1 MGKRGPKPQFT
12 SIACPNKD
20 CKLYGLTDQGKVVGN
35 GTYISRG
42 SKTRRYL
49 CRHCGKAFCDHTDT
63 FYHDL
68 RKDEK
73 TIEFTLKMSI
83 KGMSI
88 EAIADVLEVQP
99 ASVKR
104 WLARADEQCDKVNEN
119 LMKNVEVPKIE
130 MDELWVIIQKNSS
143 KNERL

>member
-1 MGKRGPKPQFT
+1 MGKRGPKQQFT
-12 SIACPNKD
+12 DVSCPNKD
-20 CKLYGLTDQGKVVGN
+20 CHLYGLTGQGNVVGN
-35 GTYISRG
+35 GTYTSRG
-42 SKTRRYL
+42 EKTRRYL
-49 CRHCGKAFCDHTDT
+49 CLECGKAFCDHTGT

-73 TIEFTLKMSI
+73 TIELALKMSM

-104 WLARADEQCDKVNEN
+104 WLARAAEQCDKVNDTM
-119 LMKNVEVPKIE
+119 MKNVEVSRVE
-130 MDELWVIIQKNSS
+130 MDELWIIIQKKYSH
-143 KNERL
+143 E

>member
-1 MGKRGPKPQFT
+1 MGKRGPKPQFFDVV
-12 SIACPNKD
+12 CPNKK
-20 CKLYGLTDQGKVVGN
+20 CNLYGLTGQNNVVGN
-35 GTYISRG
+35 GTYVSRG
-42 SKTRRYL
+42 NKTRRYL
-49 CRHCGKAFCDHTDT
+49 CRHCGKAFCDHTGT

-73 TIEFTLKMSI
+73 TIELALKMSM

-104 WLARADEQCDKVNEN
+104 WLARAAEQCDKVNDHM
-119 LMKNVEVPKIE
+119 LKNVEVSRIE
-130 MDELWVIIQKNSS
+130 MDELWVII
-143 KNERL
+143 